1 MTRFYFLYV
10 IQITVQVSIE
20 CYSLSANI
28 NNRNNKKLEEQ
39 LKQLSLKIQ
48 KLEKE
53 NEYQQ
58 K

>member
-28 NNRNNKKLEEQ
+28 NNSNNKKLEEQ